1 MTEGRTVRKR
11 GESKP
16 SSGNRK
22 REKAESESLPI
33 VRMPPA
39 RTPHTAGRRPSAARA
54 VSARNAS
61 STCSNRT
68 APAILADMYYREFAP
83 GEDAGRFVER
93 YWVLED
99 AAPGT
104 VQRVVPDGRPELILN
119 LGQPFESLQNGLWER
134 QPRCFL
140 AGQLTG
146 PLHLRAPGT
155 TRILGVRFRPGGA
168 AQLLG
173 MPMQELTDRVV
184 PASDLGL
191 KSLAERAT
199 LPDVERALLEAGA
212 RPVPTRWWMR
222 LHACWRAPRMSLPP
236 RRCSASARVSWSGAS
251 RLAWEWRPNTSRAF
265 VVFSA
270 SFMPW
275 RTPAAAGG

>member
-1 MTEGRTVRKR
+1 
-11 GESKP
+11 
-16 SSGNRK
+16 
-22 REKAESESLPI
+22 
-33 VRMPPA
+33 
-39 RTPHTAGRRPSAARA
+39 
-54 VSARNAS
+54 
-61 STCSNRT
+61 
-68 APAILADMYYREFAP
+68 MYYREFAP

-191 KSLAERAT
+191 ASLAERAT
-199 LPDVERALLEAGA
+199 LPDVECALLRLERGQSDPLVDEAA
-212 RPVPTRWWMR
+212 RLLARYPDVAAAAALLGVSPRQLERRFKTRVGMAPKYFAR
-222 LHACWRAPRMSLPP
+222 IRRFQRVFHAM
-236 RRCSASARVSWSGAS
+236 
-251 RLAWEWRPNTSRAF
+251 ED
-265 VVFSA
+265 
-270 SFMPW
+270 
-275 RTPAAAGG
+275 AAGGGWVDAAAACGYYDQAHLIRDFRTFAGEPPSHLLAADDLARHFLSHFSKTHSSRRA